1 MTGRDRILKTLLA
14 SAALIALAAGGTGT
28 AQAEDYVIGVAAA
41 QSGGLAPFDQPSFAG
56 FKFCVEE
63 LNAVGGLAGKYNIVL
78 DVRDTRSDTAETV
91 KFAQEF
97 VDAKVNFII
106 SPADGD
112 PTMAMGQITSPAGIP
127 TMTFAG
133 TAPILTT
140 VGEFVFG
147 SYTADNQQAAVLG
160 AYAAELGYKTAWLLK
175 SPDAAY
181 TLMGPEYFGKV
192 FEAKGGKVIGE
203 GSFTMNQPDFSAI
216 VTTIKSLDP
225 APDVIMTSAWE
236 PDFPAFIKALRGAG
250 ITTPV
255 MGADVLDTPTVR
267 GLGDVVEGVVHT
279 SGGYA
284 EEGSKHAEFNA
295 RFKAAT
301 GTEADTNYVVNGCD
315 MVGMIDAAVKAAG
328 STDPK
333 AVRDA
338 LASLNDAPGIMSNYT
353 FAGTDRMPMRSVV
366 LAKIEKG
373 EKVFIR
379 REVADPTTM
388 PQP

>member
-1 MTGRDRILKTLLA
+1 MLQPDRKTRLLL
-14 SAALIALAAGGTGT
+14 SVALATWLPSLAL
-28 AQAEDYVIGVAAA
+28 AEDYVIGVAAA
-41 QSGGLAPFDQPSFAG
+41 QSGGLAPFDQPSYAG
-56 FKFCVEE
+56 FSFCVDE
-63 LNAVGGLAGKYNIVL
+63 LNAKGGIAGQYPVKL
-78 DVRDTRSDTAETV
+78 EVRDTRSDMAETV

-97 VDAKVNFII
+97 VDLGVNFII

-112 PTMAMGQITSPAGIP
+112 PTMAMGQITGPAGIP

-133 TAPILTT
+133 TAPILTQ
-140 VGEFVFG
+140 VSEFVFG
-147 SYTADNQQAAVLG
+147 SYPADNQQAAVLG

-181 TLMGPEYFGKV
+181 TQFGPEYFGKV

-216 VTTIKSLDP
+216 VTTIQALDP
-225 APDVIMTSAWE
+225 QPDVIMTSAWE

-267 GLGDVVEGVVHT
+267 GLGDVVEGIVHT

-284 EEGSKHAEFNA
+284 DPGSAHEDFNK
-295 RFKAAT
+295 RFEAAT
-301 GTEADTNYVVNGCD
+301 GTVADTNYVVNGCD
-315 MVGMIDAAVKAAG
+315 MLGMIDAAVQAAG
-328 STDPK
+328 STEPA

-338 LASLNDAPGIMSNYT
+338 LAGLTDAPGIMSNYT

-366 LAKIEKG
+366 LARIEG
-373 EKVFIR
+373 GQKVFIR
-379 REVADPTTM
+379 REMADPVTM
-388 PQP
+388 PAP

>member
-1 MTGRDRILKTLLA
+1 MLRSDTKTRLLL
-14 SAALIALAAGGTGT
+14 SAALALGLPSLAM
-28 AQAEDYVIGVAAA
+28 AEDYVIGVAAA
-41 QSGGLAPFDQPSFAG
+41 QSGGLAPFDQPSYAG
-56 FKFCVEE
+56 FKFCVDE
-63 LNAVGGLAGKYNIVL
+63 LNAKGGIAGQYPIRL
-78 DVRDTRSDTAETV
+78 EVRDTRSDMAETV

-97 VDAKVNFII
+97 VDLGVNFII

-112 PTMAMGQITSPAGIP
+112 PTMAMGQITGPGSIP

-133 TAPILTT
+133 TAPILTQ
-140 VGEFVFG
+140 VSDFVFG
-147 SYTADNQQAAVLG
+147 SYPADNQQAAVLG

-181 TLMGPEYFGKV
+181 TQFGPEYFGKV
-192 FEAKGGKVIGE
+192 FEANGGTILGE
-203 GSFTMNQPDFSAI
+203 GSYTMNQPDFSAI
-216 VTTIKSLDP
+216 VTTIQALDP
-225 APDVIMTSAWE
+225 QPDVIMTSAWE

-267 GLGDVVEGVVHT
+267 GLGEVVDGIVHT

-284 EEGSKHAEFNA
+284 DPGSAHEDFNK
-295 RFKAAT
+295 RFEAAT
-301 GTEADTNYVVNGCD
+301 GTVADTNYVVNGCD
-315 MVGMIDAAVKAAG
+315 MVGMIDAAVQAAG
-328 STDPK
+328 STDPQ

-338 LASLNDAPGIMSNYT
+338 LAALTDAPGIMSNYT

-366 LAKIEKG
+366 LARIEGG

-379 REVADPTTM
+379 REMADPATM
-388 PQP
+388 PAP

>member
-1 MTGRDRILKTLLA
+1 MLQPDRKTRLLL
-14 SAALIALAAGGTGT
+14 SVALATCLPSLAL
-28 AQAEDYVIGVAAA
+28 AEDYVIGVAAA
-41 QSGGLAPFDQPSFAG
+41 QSGGLAPFDQPSYAG
-56 FKFCVEE
+56 FKFCVDE
-63 LNAVGGLAGKYNIVL
+63 LNAKGGIAGQYPIKL
-78 DVRDTRSDTAETV
+78 EVRDTRSDMAETV

-97 VDAKVNFII
+97 VDLRVNFII

-112 PTMAMGQITSPAGIP
+112 PTMAMGQITGPAGIP

-133 TAPILTT
+133 TAPILTQ
-140 VGEFVFG
+140 VSDFVFG
-147 SYTADNQQAAVLG
+147 SYPADNQQAAVLG
-160 AYAAELGYKTAWLLK
+160 AYAAEQGYKTAWLLK

-181 TLMGPEYFGKV
+181 TQFGPEYFGKV
-192 FEAKGGKVIGE
+192 FEAKGGKLIGE

-216 VTTIKSLDP
+216 VTTIQALDP
-225 APDVIMTSAWE
+225 QPDVIMTSAWE

-279 SGGYA
+279 SGGFA
-284 EEGSKHAEFNA
+284 EAGSAHEEFNK
-295 RFKAAT
+295 RFEAAT
-301 GTEADTNYVVNGCD
+301 GSVADTNYVVNGCD

-328 STDPK
+328 STEPA

-338 LASLNDAPGIMSNYT
+338 LAGLTDAPGIMSNYT

-366 LAKIEKG
+366 LAKIEG
-373 EKVFIR
+373 GQKVFIR
-379 REVADPTTM
+379 REMADPATM
-388 PQP
+388 PAP

>member
-1 MTGRDRILKTLLA
+1 MLHLNRKTRLLL
-14 SAALIALAAGGTGT
+14 SVALATCLPSLAM
-28 AQAEDYVIGVAAA
+28 AQDYLIGVAAA
-41 QSGGLAPFDQPSFAG
+41 QSGGLAPFDQPAYAG
-56 FKFCVEE
+56 FKFCVDE
-63 LNAVGGLAGKYNIVL
+63 LNAKGGIAGQYPIKL
-78 DVRDTRSDTAETV
+78 EVRDTRSDMAETV

-97 VDAKVNFII
+97 VDLGVNFII

-112 PTMAMGQITSPAGIP
+112 PTMAMGQITGPAGIP

-133 TAPILTT
+133 TAPILTQ
-140 VGEFVFG
+140 VSEFVFG
-147 SYTADNQQAAVLG
+147 SYPADNQQAAVLG
-160 AYAAELGYKTAWLLK
+160 AYAAELGYKSAWLLK

-181 TLMGPEYFGKV
+181 TQFGPEYFGKV
-192 FEAKGGKVIGE
+192 FEAKGGKVLGE

-216 VTTIKSLDP
+216 VTTIQALDP
-225 APDVIMTSAWE
+225 QPDVIMTSAWE

-267 GLGDVVEGVVHT
+267 GLGDVVDGIVHT

-284 EEGSKHAEFNA
+284 EPGSAHEDFVKRYE
-295 RFKAAT
+295 AAT
-301 GTEADTNYVVNGCD
+301 GTLADTNYVVNGCD
-315 MVGMIDAAVKAAG
+315 MVGMIDTAVQAAG
-328 STDPK
+328 STDPA

-338 LASLNDAPGIMSNYT
+338 LAGLTDAKGIMSNYT

-366 LAKIEKG
+366 LARIDGG

-379 REVADPTTM
+379 REMADPATM
-388 PQP
+388 PAP